1 MRRVLSFLVGLVVA
15 LSLCSAAFAQ
25 EYREHVVARGET
37 ASAIAKKYNITEAAL
52 LEANPALKNYCYAG
66 MKLRIPAASAKTTVV
81 ENVSNQ
87 SVSKNEGVTK
97 SEKPTNTSE
106 SSERYYSD
114 GSGDGRA
121 AKASGVVAPF
131 NVFVDEVRYGF
142 QSSNAFSLFFTIG
155 ANHFFDKSLYV
166 GAQLGY
172 GKASSSISSGGISI
186 DTDDHYII
194 LPVELGYHLWL
205 SETRFDNIGIS
216 EGFGFSI
223 APYLGADLSYLV
235 KATAKIGDQKESVKP
250 DNRFGIL
257 AKVGAKLWFNS
268 FFFDAGYSFNN
279 DGDFFFV
286 GIGYMF

>member
-1 MRRVLSFLVGLVVA
+1 MRRALSFLVGIVVA

-66 MKLRIPAASAKTTVV
+66 MKLRIPAASAKT
-81 ENVSNQ
+81 NVAE
-87 SVSKNEGVTK
+87 SVSVAENEGVTK
-97 SEKPTNTSE
+97 SEKSTKASE
-106 SSERYYSD
+106 SSERYYLYA
-114 GSGDGRA
+114 SGDGWA

-172 GKASSSISSGGISI
+172 GSASSSISSGGISI
-186 DTDDHYII
+186 DTDEHYIL

-205 SETRFDNIGIS
+205 SETRLDNIGIS

-223 APYLGADLSYLV
+223 APYLGADVSYLV

-257 AKVGAKLWFNS
+257 AKVGAKLWFNG

-286 GIGYMF
+286 GIGFMF

>member
-1 MRRVLSFLVGLVVA
+1 MRRALSFLVGIVVA

-66 MKLRIPAASAKTTVV
+66 MKLRIPAASAKT
-81 ENVSNQ
+81 NVAE
-87 SVSKNEGVTK
+87 SVSVAENEGVTK
-97 SEKPTNTSE
+97 SEKSTKASE
-106 SSERYYSD
+106 SSERYYLYA
-114 GSGDGRA
+114 SGDGRA

-155 ANHFFDKSLYV
+155 ANHYFDKSLYL

-172 GKASSSISSGGISI
+172 GSASSSISSGGLSI
-186 DTDDHYII
+186 DTDEHYIL

-205 SETRFDNIGIS
+205 SETRLDNYDIS

-223 APYLGADLSYLV
+223 VPYLGADVSYLV

-257 AKVGAKLWFNS
+257 AKVGAKLWFNG

-286 GIGYMF
+286 GIGFMF